1 MNAKINIT
9 YRDNDGNIIDNPVE
23 GQSAYSP
30 ETKKSYIYNEGEWK
44 MVTGESSFGMSMY
57 DINKQIISQMPVLTD
72 EQIAEA
78 KLSLIPCIKETENE
92 YYMLLCKEI
101 SYYTLFHIVD
111 YLTEP
116 NIYDEIIGC
125 VQDLGD
131 IKSIELIDNSVIE
144 IWFQPKD
151 DEAKVMYFFAYD
163 AGVIECIA

>member
-1 MNAKINIT
+1 MNAKVKIT
-9 YRDNDGNIIDNPVE
+9 YRDKDGNIIVNPKE
-23 GQSAYSP
+23 GELGYSP
-30 ETKKSYIYNEGEWK
+30 ETEKLYVYKDGQWELIK
-44 MVTGESSFGMSMY
+44 GESNLGITMY
-57 DINKQIISQMPVLTD
+57 DINKQIINQMPVLTD

-78 KLSLIPCIKETENE
+78 KLSLIHCIKETENE

-116 NIYDEIIGC
+116 NIYDEIIDC
-125 VQDLGD
+125 VQNLGD